1 MVSTR
6 SNKGQVAS
14 PPKAAKETKSSAAAT
29 KAVRKP
35 GNISVSLAL
44 LPVLLALFIYSWYY
58 TGIFSDSDHVVCDE
72 QKLVR

>member
-6 SNKGQVAS
+6 SKGQVTSS
-14 PPKAAKETKSSAAAT
+14 PQVAKETKSSVAI
-29 KAVRKP
+29 KAVHKA

-44 LPVLLALFIYSWYY
+44 VPVLLALFIYSWYY

-72 QKLVR
+72 QKLAR

>member
-6 SNKGQVAS
+6 SKGQVATS
-14 PPKAAKETKSSAAAT
+14 PKAAKETKSSAAT

>member
-1 MVSTR
+1 
-6 SNKGQVAS
+6 
-14 PPKAAKETKSSAAAT
+14 
-29 KAVRKP
+29 
-35 GNISVSLAL
+35 LAL